1 MASIVARPE
10 TFLLEYA
17 ALGSGSSSAAAAAIR
32 SALGP
37 AFTTLSDT
45 GCMAVYASLI
55 AFNAAPVGDPGTPPM
70 EASLKQLLQA
80 TQLTCGHYCKLATL
94 LALLGRATL
103 SPPDIGTVGNPTP
116 ETLHFL
122 VWLDTVPLN
131 TGYHS
136 QLILSNA
143 LTSAYLLLDPLYSF
157 ALAIP
162 YSASGPQASLTDI
175 ENAATFL
182 MQPINA
188 QNLVQLDLG
197 GTASNPNVTQVMVSG
212 GLGPQ
217 YIYHDSIYGSEG
229 WDTRISQIVGNMS

>member
-1 MASIVARPE
+1 M
-10 TFLLEYA
+10 
-17 ALGSGSSSAAAAAIR
+17 G
-32 SALGP
+32 
-37 AFTTLSDT
+37 
-45 GCMAVYASLI
+45 ASLR
-55 AFNAAPVGDPGTPPM
+55 
-70 EASLKQLLQA
+70 QLLQA
-80 TQLTCGHYCKLATL
+80 TALTCGHFCKLATL
-94 LALLGRATL
+94 LSLLARATL
-103 SPPDIGTVGNPTP
+103 SPPNLGNVANTSPATI
-116 ETLHFL
+116 HFL

-143 LTSAYLLLDPLYSF
+143 LTNAYLLLDPLYSF

-162 YSASGPQASLTDI
+162 YSASGPQAGLTDI

-197 GTASNPNVTQVMVSG
+197 GTASNPNVPQVMISG